1 MNKTKKKNRKK
12 VDTVKSVNNS
22 IRTSVRKLNPIL
34 KSIVGKKVDVAM
46 RDLQFSAKRISKD
59 IRKTI
64 GSAVA
69 NAENNFQYD
78 IDNLIVKEAYC
89 GKKIVMKRF
98 RPRAKGRAAPILK
111 PYSSV
116 TIILSEAKQ
125 MESHGQKVNPV
136 GFRLGVNSGWDSVW
150 YAKKKD
156 FGNYLIEDF
165 KIREYI
171 KKNVINSGVAKVMIE
186 RTSNKCYVTIYTSR
200 PGFVIGKK
208 GSDIDKI
215 KNNLSKFT
223 KNEVTLNIKEVKKPE
238 TNAYLVAENIAQQL
252 VKRISYRRAMK
263 RAMQSCIRLGAK
275 GIKVSISGRLGG
287 NEIARTEW
295 LRDGSIPS
303 HTLRADI
310 DYAEAEA
317 LTTYGIIGIKVW
329 IYKGEVFAKEFSQE
343 TNKVTP
349 KEAKE

>member
-111 PYSSV
+111 PWSSV
-116 TIILSEAKQ
+116 TIILTEAKK
-125 MESHGQKVNPV
+125 MESHG
-136 GFRLGVNSGWDSVW
+136 
-150 YAKKKD
+150 
-156 FGNYLIEDF
+156 
-165 KIREYI
+165 
-171 KKNVINSGVAKVMIE
+171 
-186 RTSNKCYVTIYTSR
+186 
-200 PGFVIGKK
+200 
-208 GSDIDKI
+208 
-215 KNNLSKFT
+215 SK
-223 KNEVTLNIKEVKKPE
+223 
-238 TNAYLVAENIAQQL
+238 
-252 VKRISYRRAMK
+252 S
-263 RAMQSCIRLGAK
+263 
-275 GIKVSISGRLGG
+275 
-287 NEIARTEW
+287 
-295 LRDGSIPS
+295 
-303 HTLRADI
+303 
-310 DYAEAEA
+310 
-317 LTTYGIIGIKVW
+317 
-329 IYKGEVFAKEFSQE
+329 
-343 TNKVTP
+343 
-349 KEAKE
+349 